1 MALRLFYSEG
11 GIRGMKYRK
20 TYLEIK
26 LLRQIKKWFPV
37 LRDDRGVSLVVALLI
52 LLVLTILGISAIN
65 TTTFETNIAG
75 NERLYNNAFYAADS
89 GVDYFYG
96 TISTYL
102 TMYVNNPGATI
113 PQVNSKSSG
122 IDLGGGEFNI
132 LPISPTDIKVVDL
145 GPPMRVEFKM
155 TSEGIFPNF
164 PVAGRVKI
172 EAVVEGLNQEAPQEY
187 PGGST

>member
-1 MALRLFYSEG
+1 
-11 GIRGMKYRK
+11 MKTHKPYF
-20 TYLEIK
+20 IK
-26 LLRQIKKWFPV
+26 EMYCWLGKWFPV
-37 LRDDRGVSLVVALLI
+37 LRDDQGVSLVVALLI

-102 TMYVNNPGATI
+102 TMYINNPGATI

-122 IDLGGGEFNI
+122 INLGGGEFNI
-132 LPISPTDIKVVDL
+132 LPIDPTIDIRVVDL
-145 GPPMRVEFKM
+145 GPPKRVEFKI
-155 TSEGIFPNF
+155 TSEGVFPNF
-164 PVAGRVKI
+164 PVAGRVRI
-172 EAVVEGLNQEAPQEY
+172 EAVVEGVNQEAPQEY